1 MPRTDS
7 VTVSINLK
15 PEQVWDYV
23 ADIKNWK
30 DFSEYGKNMEKVSP
44 EEWIA
49 HTEQGDIRVLPKFK
63 KEQLVLDHLCILSN
77 GEEVLIPYRVEPVG
91 DASFGIVWGRPNYSP
106 QVAGMN
112 SPPSAGWRGAYHR
125 PWRLSNSRP
134 LASG

>member
-7 VTVSINLK
+7 VTVSINVK
-15 PEQVWDYV
+15 PDQVWDYV
-23 ADIKNWK
+23 ADLKNWK
-30 DFSEYGKNMEKVSP
+30 DFSEFGKNMEKVSP

-91 DASFGIVWGRPNYSP
+91 DASKLTMVNQQGES
-106 QVAGMN
+106 VADDDYAVQLEWM
-112 SPPSAGWRGAYHR
+112 RTE
-125 PWRLSNSRP
+125 LETIKD
-134 LASG
+134 LLED

>member
-7 VTVSINLK
+7 VTVSINVK
-15 PEQVWDYV
+15 PDQVWDNV
-23 ADIKNWK
+23 ADLKNWK
-30 DFSEYGKNMEKVSP
+30 DFSEFGKNMEKVSP

-91 DASFGIVWGRPNYSP
+91 DASKLTMVNQQGES
-106 QVAGMN
+106 VADDDYAVQLEWM
-112 SPPSAGWRGAYHR
+112 RTE
-125 PWRLSNSRP
+125 LETIKD
-134 LASG
+134 LLED